1 MGSLTPNPNIK
12 HTNIKLT
19 SKGDINVFAMLE
31 KVESPVIKKRYNR
44 AKIRNSAPNCVQK
57 NMRYA
62 ASTHRLVLANL
73 YKIKKEGTNNIS

>member
-44 AKIRNSAPNCVQK
+44 AKIRNSAPN
-57 NMRYA
+57 
-62 ASTHRLVLANL
+62 
-73 YKIKKEGTNNIS
+73 